1 MMVGERLEVSECIL
15 VDFAAIFTNAA
26 QQSLSRGA
34 EGPVNP
40 AGVPFARV
48 SLFALENPLQWIIH
62 DPPIGVELRYE
73 PI

>member
-1 MMVGERLEVSECIL
+1 MVGERLEFSECIL

-34 EGPVNP
+34 EGPIDP
-40 AGVPFARV
+40 SGVSFTGV
-48 SLFALENPLQWIIH
+48 SLSALKDPLQRIVH
-62 DPPIGVELRYE
+62 HSPIGIELRYE